1 MALPSQES
9 HISKERQTATIY
21 FRSKVDQ
28 EVDYINPNSNEEK
41 SITDSEINWVVFKQ
55 QFFSCALISED
66 GFTKGTKLITQ
77 SDNTSLDY
85 VKRTSALLGFPYN
98 KAAND
103 QHNFKFYF
111 GPNHYYTLKD
121 QKLGLEEVIPIGW
134 SIFSVI
140 NKWIVIPVFNSFKN
154 TSISY
159 GWVILI
165 LTVITKMR
173 LLKPEID
180 VINAKFTNDPMK
192 KNQETMGLY
201 SKAGASPLSGCIP
214 ALIQLPILI
223 ALFNFF
229 PASIELRQEEFL
241 WAGDLSTYDSI
252 WTFGYVPVI
261 DWVYG
266 DHVSL
271 FALLMFLSTIAYTW
285 MNQKMMPMNNQQM
298 PGMQTMMYLMPLIFL
313 SFMNSYSAGL
323 SWYYFLANMITFGQ
337 TFLMRKMVSDDK
349 LRAKL
354 EDNMKKPRKLSGF
367 QARLE
372 EMAKKQQQ
380 RARK

>member
-1 MALPSQES
+1 M
-9 HISKERQTATIY
+9 
-21 FRSKVDQ
+21 
-28 EVDYINPNSNEEK
+28 
-41 SITDSEINWVVFKQ
+41 
-55 QFFSCALISED
+55 
-66 GFTKGTKLITQ
+66 
-77 SDNTSLDY
+77 SDNTSSEY
-85 VKRTSALLGFPYN
+85 VKRTSALLGFPYTN
-98 KAAND
+98 VDSD
-103 QHNFKFYF
+103 QHKFKFYF

-121 QKLGLEEVIPIGW
+121 QNLGLEEVIPVGW
-134 SIFSVI
+134 SIFSYI
-140 NKWIVIPVFNSFKN
+140 NEWIVIPVFNSFKN
-154 TSISY
+154 SSISY

-165 LTVITKMR
+165 LTIIIKILLFPIAYKTYISSSKMR

-180 VINAKFTNDPMK
+180 VINAKFANDPMK

-241 WAGDLSTYDSI
+241 WASDLSTYDSI

-261 DWVYG
+261 DWIYG

-271 FALLMFLSTIAYTW
+271 FALLMFLSTILYTW

-354 EDNMKKPRKLSGF
+354 EENMKKPKKLSGF

-380 RARK
+380 KSRR